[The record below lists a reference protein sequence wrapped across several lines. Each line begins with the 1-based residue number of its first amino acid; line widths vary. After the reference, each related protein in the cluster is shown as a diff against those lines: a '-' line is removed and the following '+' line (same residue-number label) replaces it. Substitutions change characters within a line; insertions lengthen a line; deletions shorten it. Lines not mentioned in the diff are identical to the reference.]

1 MTRKSTQPA
10 PEAVNGSQVRINVHH
25 VTRVEGHGNIVVDV
39 RNGTLERCEL
49 EIIET
54 PRFFEAMLR
63 GRPYTQA
70 SHITSRICGICACG
84 HATASLRA
92 TERALSVQL
101 SDQTVL
107 LRRLVMHG
115 EMLDSH
121 ILHVYML
128 VAPDFLGV
136 GSVIPLATSHPDIVK
151 RALRMKQFA
160 GDLCAAFAGRHTH
173 PIAMT
178 VGGFTH
184 FPSRQQVQALRER
197 AEALRADV
205 DATVELFATL
215 PYPQFERETEFV
227 ALVQPDDYGFI
238 DGMIGS
244 TDHPPRPV
252 DEYRQVTNERLAVH
266 STAKHTAHQRESYMV
281 GALARF
287 NLKHMHLHP
296 RAQAAAAHLGLSAPC
311 FKPYYNSVA
320 QVVEIVHCVEDV
332 IRLLDTALERGIVP
346 EDPAPVTLRPG
357 ARGVGAVDVPRGV
370 LFHEYQIGE
379 DGLIQEANC
388 VIPTGQNLGN
398 IDRDMRA
405 LVPTLLSEPEDVIT
419 HRLEMLVRAY
429 DPCISCSTHF
439 LNVEFVGK

>member
-10 PEAVNGSQVRINVHH
+10 PEAVNGSQVRITVHH

-184 FPSRQQVQALRER
+184 FPSRQQVEALRER

-252 DEYRQVTNERLAVH
+252 DEYREVTNERLAAH

-296 RAQAAAAHLGLSAPC
+296 RAQAAAAHLGLSTPC